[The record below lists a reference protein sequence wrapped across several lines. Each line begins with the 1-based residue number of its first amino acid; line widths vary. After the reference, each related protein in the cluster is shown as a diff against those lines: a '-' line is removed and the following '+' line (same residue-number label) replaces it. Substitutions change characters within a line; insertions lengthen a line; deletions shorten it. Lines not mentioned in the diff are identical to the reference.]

1 MHGGAQGYSQ
11 GIRAE
16 GLGRL
21 HLGEKSRLPGRLP
34 GSLPGEVLPD
44 VPGDCRVG
52 IPVSLPGELQYL
64 LKPTRRNL
72 SNGRVAR
79 PVSATQP
86 RGESGSKSQKCP
98 HCLQVPPKTRRHL
111 HGTLGQFL
119 SSRLS
124 KRPIVW
130 RAVAT
135 SP

>member
-16 GLGRL
+16 GRGRL

-34 GSLPGEVLPD
+34 RSLPGEVPPD
-44 VPGDCRVG
+44 
-52 IPVSLPGELQYL
+52 LPGELQYL

-72 SNGRVAR
+72 SIGRVAR

-86 RGESGSKSQKCP
+86 TRGESGSKSQKCP